1 MTDPLENI
9 PTTGATDATGFN
21 PYAHNSP
28 LANKKNAL
36 LQGVPGAMSAPQN
49 TAPAATP
56 KQNADN
62 TQAPLDAITQHTR
75 PEGLLH
81 TFKEDVQ
88 DLVKEQKLSMTKIHA
103 LESDHGREAPLIE
116 RAESGRHG
124 ALLLFVSVVAFATVA
139 LAGGYY
145 YSTTLQTG
153 TSAQGT
159 LAYGMFF
166 TEGYEPVD
174 ITNKVPRAAREAFA
188 VVRKRGAFSLGSMI
202 ELVPTARV
210 RDSATG
216 ESVPQRVSAK
226 DLARALGIQAPT
238 LFVETLGPLY
248 MAGIHVGD
256 ENIPYLVFSTTSYD
270 YAFSGMLA
278 WERTLEDDLAP
289 FMSPNATYTAP
300 AGTQGGNVFV
310 DTIVRNHDIRVLRD
324 DSGVIRLLYGII
336 DRKTII
342 ITTRVETFLAI
353 AERLQVE
360 KQ

>member
-1 MTDPLENI
+1 MTDPSTNI
-9 PTTGATDATGFN
+9 PTTGATDATGSN

-28 LANKKNAL
+28 LADKKNAL
-36 LQGVPGAMSAPQN
+36 LRTMPGVV
-49 TAPAATP
+49 PAQAQTDSATP
-56 KQNADN
+56 AQPQSTRTPAVE
-62 TQAPLDAITQHTR
+62 APPAHTR

-81 TFKEDVQ
+81 TFKDDVQ
-88 DLVKEQKLSMTKIHA
+88 DLVKDQKLSMTKIRA
-103 LESDHGREAPLIE
+103 IESDHGREAPLIE
-116 RAESGRHG
+116 RSESGRYG
-124 ALLLFVSVVAFATVA
+124 ALIMFASVIALALVA
-139 LAGGYY
+139 LVGGYY

-153 TSAQGT
+153 KATQST

-174 ITNKVPRAAREAFA
+174 ITNKVSRAVREAFA

-210 RDSATG
+210 RDAATG
-216 ESVPQRVSAK
+216 ELVPQRVGAK
-226 DLARALGIQAPT
+226 DVAHALGIQAPT

-248 MAGIHVGD
+248 MVGIHVGD
-256 ENIPYLVFSTTSYD
+256 ENIPYLVLSTTAYD

-278 WERTLEDDLAP
+278 WESTMEEDLAP

-300 AGTQGGNVFV
+300 ANAQSGNLFV
-310 DTIVRNHDIRVLRD
+310 DTVVRNHDIRVLRD
-324 DSGVIRLLYGII
+324 DSGTIRLLYGII